1 MFFKYHIWFWKKES
15 HKRVDYF
22 NINLSKR
29 PSLVIRLFHVTSITY
44 FVYHRYF
51 LQILCWKNNQLHQ
64 KKFKIL
70 CTIIQITI
78 MQSQALA
85 YNCFIKW
92 FVNIFECL
100 HSCNCHSL
108 CHHKVWTIALKFI
121 FCTFPMWKYFLFCP
135 CNHMIVYTQWK
146 SGKWYVLRDSDILFK

>member
-1 MFFKYHIWFWKKES
+1 MW
-15 HKRVDYF
+15 
-22 NINLSKR
+22 LQ
-29 PSLVIRLFHVTSITY
+29 LLTLFITGIFY
-44 FVYHRYF
+44 KSFAE
-51 LQILCWKNNQLHQ
+51 KTTNSTK

-78 MQSQALA
+78 MQSQPHA

-92 FVNIFECL
+92 FVNIFECW

-108 CHHKVWTIALKFI
+108 CHHKVWTTALKFI

-135 CNHMIVYTQWK
+135 CNHMVVYTQWK
-146 SGKWYVLRDSDILFK
+146 SGKWYVLNDSDILFKYYKYICHYTHQKCISYNLIFFSIFFP